1 MRKGLLRRDIGVS
14 DNGDI
19 MAPKGLS
26 SGGDGFPTIVSPS
39 WNQVAFF
46 DDFVGIYPTLQNL
59 GDTGLDHY
67 YNVRGT
73 DTGRDNGVEYLT
85 GGPTAVRL
93 TAPQNFPVSNGGGAP
108 DMQGLVLGRNF
119 AATQGRVRFVARLR
133 NADTGTT
140 PNGVSIFAG
149 FTDDTGTTE
158 VAFYVDTGE
167 GAGPTGEISAKATNA
182 VGWLYDTIPDTGSG
196 LTEARW
202 CGVAVNA
209 DAVSAPVI
217 AARGLTP
224 NVWDIV
230 EVVVDNGQ
238 ADFWLYDKNGAGTRV
253 GRIAAP
259 VAATSKL
266 VPVVSITGHQ
276 VTTDKVNRLD
286 VDFLHVSANRDTGT

>member
-1 MRKGLLRRDIGVS
+1 
-14 DNGDI
+14 
-19 MAPKGLS
+19 
-26 SGGDGFPTIVSPS
+26 
-39 WNQVAFF
+39 
-46 DDFVGIYPTLQNL
+46 
-59 GDTGLDHY
+59 
-67 YNVRGT
+67 
-73 DTGRDNGVEYLT
+73 
-85 GGPTAVRL
+85 
-93 TAPQNFPVSNGGGAP
+93 
-108 DMQGLVLGRNF
+108 
-119 AATQGRVRFVARLR
+119 
-133 NADTGTT
+133 
-140 PNGVSIFAG
+140 
-149 FTDDTGTTE
+149 
-158 VAFYVDTGE
+158 
-167 GAGPTGEISAKATNA
+167 
-182 VGWLYDTIPDTGSG
+182 

-217 AARGLTP
+217 ASRGLTP

-230 EVVVDNGQ
+230 EVVVNDGQ